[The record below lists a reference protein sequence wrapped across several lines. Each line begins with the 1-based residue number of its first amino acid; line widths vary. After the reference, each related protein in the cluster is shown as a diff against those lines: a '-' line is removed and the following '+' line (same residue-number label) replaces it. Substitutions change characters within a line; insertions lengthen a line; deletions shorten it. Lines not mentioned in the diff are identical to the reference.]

1 MADTEKAIIS
11 DCRKEYTMKYIFI
24 DFEMQELDREFKSER
39 KICKQE
45 IIEIGAIML
54 DESLTEISSFKRY
67 VKPQYSKHISRKII
81 ELTGITDNYLF
92 GCKKLE
98 TEINAFAEW
107 CLSFDDEIIVYAWSE
122 NDLSQINHEFFL
134 KGISL
139 NLDMQKVVEN
149 WRDLQVSYD
158 AAVGARKPTSLTR
171 ALESLGIYFEGHM
184 HDAVDDSRNTATI
197 FRELSDPEEFQ
208 KSIAYIKDFVSDG
221 NKSSGTTLGD
231 LIDFSKLGICA

>member
-1 MADTEKAIIS
+1 
-11 DCRKEYTMKYIFI
+11 MKYIFI
-24 DFEMQELDREFKSER
+24 DFEMQELDREFKVER

-54 DESLTEISSFKRY
+54 DESFSEISSFKSY
-67 VKPQYSKHISRKII
+67 VKPQYSKHISRKIR

-98 TEINAFAEW
+98 AEINAFADW
-107 CLSFDDEIIVYAWSE
+107 CLSYGDDITVYAWSE
-122 NDLSQINHEFFL
+122 NDLKQINHEFFL

-139 NLDMQKVVEN
+139 NLNMQTVIQN

-158 AAVGARKPTSLTR
+158 SAVGARKPTSLTR

-197 FRELSDPEEFQ
+197 FKELSNPEEFQ
-208 KSIAYIKDFVSDG
+208 KSIAYIKNFVSEE

-231 LIDFSKLGICA
+231 LIDFSKLGIVA

>member
-1 MADTEKAIIS
+1 
-11 DCRKEYTMKYIFI
+11 MKYIFI
-24 DFEMQELDREFKSER
+24 DFEMQQLDKEFKFEK

-54 DESLTEISSFKRY
+54 DESFCEIDSFKRY
-67 VKPQYSKHISRKII
+67 VKPQYSKHISRQII

-98 TEINAFAEW
+98 TEMNAFAEW
-107 CLSFDDEIIVYAWSE
+107 CLSYGDEITVYAWSE
-122 NDLSQINHEFFL
+122 NDLLQINHEFFL

-139 NLDMQKVVEN
+139 NLNMQKVIQN

-158 AAVGARKPTSLTR
+158 SAVGAAKPTSLTR

-197 FRELSDPEEFQ
+197 FKELSDPEEFQ
-208 KSIAYIKDFVSDG
+208 KSIDYIKSFVSDAH
-221 NKSSGTTLGD
+221 KSSGTTLGD
-231 LIDFSKLGICA
+231 LIDFSKLGIRA